1 MRRLIRLTCAG
12 LLAPVLALTGCT
24 SARVALPP
32 EAPPPAA
39 PAPPL
44 VEAWKANVE
53 AAGGPHAILPA
64 GAFALVAT
72 RKGTLAVL
80 DLTRGKLA
88 GQTSFGASLDAPPLR
103 RGNDVWVS
111 VEKGRYGLVRYDAAQ
126 GEKTRS
132 LLRRTGIR
140 STPLDVDGAIV
151 VATDGGE
158 VVAFEADTGDERWRT
173 DVGRRGVASLLRL
186 DGRVLALADDGHVE
200 ALDPASGASQ
210 WQARVSPPSA
220 GAALVGDRLVVPTAR
235 GRLVALD
242 ASTGAGGWTLA
253 LADTTVRFGEP
264 VEAGET
270 RLLVGATDR
279 QVRLVDAAT
288 GAVVWSVDVGAVVL
302 AAALVARDADSAPIA
317 YVGTHGRRVVALR
330 LSDGATVWEGR
341 TGGRVKTA
349 PVAAGSCLLVY
360 AEPRHVHCFRPMEA
374 ADATDR

>member
-1 MRRLIRLTCAG
+1 MRRLLFAAA
-12 LLAPVLALTGCT
+12 LAPVLAFSACT

-53 AAGGPHAILPA
+53 AGGGPHALVPA
-64 GAFALVAT
+64 GAYALVAT

-103 RGNDVWVS
+103 RGDDVWVA
-111 VEKGRYGLVRYDAAQ
+111 VEKGRYGLVRYDAPR

-132 LLRRTGIR
+132 LLRRIGVRT
-140 STPLDVDGAIV
+140 SPLAVGDAV
-151 VATDGGE
+151 VVGTDGGE
-158 VVAFEADTGDERWRT
+158 VVALDAETGAERWRAEA
-173 DVGRRGVASLLRL
+173 GGRGVTSLHLL
-186 DGRVLALADDGHVE
+186 GGRVVAVAEQGHVE
-200 ALDPASGASQ
+200 AFHPTSGASQ
-210 WQARVSPPSA
+210 WQARVPPPSA
-220 GAALVGDRLVVPTAR
+220 GAALVGPRLVVPTAR

-242 ASTGAGGWTLA
+242 ASTGGGGWTLA

-264 VEAGET
+264 VDAGEN

-279 QVRLVDAAT
+279 QVRLVDAGT
-288 GAVVWSVDVGAVVL
+288 GTVVWSVDAGAVVL
-302 AAALVARDADSAPIA
+302 AAPLVARDADGVPIA
-317 YVGTHGRRVVALR
+317 YVGTHGRRVLALR

-374 ADATDR
+374 ADATGR